1 MIDRLQLRDVAI
13 RRGGRRLFAGLNLA
27 LQAGQACALT
37 GPNGVGKTSLLRAI
51 AGLVPLEAGAIDFG
65 GAEAHA
71 ARGGGLHLVGHQDGL
86 KAARTTAEEL
96 QFWSRWTGGVAAD
109 MEAVAETLGLGALM
123 DLEVRRLSAGQRR
136 RLALTRLV
144 ASPRP
149 LWLLDEPLSPLDAE
163 WRSRVGAMM
172 TAHLAGGGL
181 ILAAVH
187 DPLPI
192 AATALEIAG

>member
-109 MEAVAETLGLGALM
+109 MEAAAAIGRLIAERAKEKGVTDVVFDRGGYLYHGRVKALADAAREAGLNF
-123 DLEVRRLSAGQRR
+123 
-136 RLALTRLV
+136 
-144 ASPRP
+144 
-149 LWLLDEPLSPLDAE
+149 
-163 WRSRVGAMM
+163 
-172 TAHLAGGGL
+172 
-181 ILAAVH
+181 
-187 DPLPI
+187 
-192 AATALEIAG
+192 